1 MERFLKLKEDMNAH
15 AMLDYPRE
23 CVGIITNDFSLKDWN
38 LNHQYE
44 IYQHWRHRYEPNITH
59 NTEHIFGLEIPSEI
73 PIRISPSEHIEY
85 EWVKINN
92 AKKRV
97 FSWTN
102 VIALEKLPEKIKE
115 QPLPSIYPKLI
126 NELINQHLIAQQ
138 AYKEKLDQNKKVLS
152 ELNKSK
158 EQIMAKFWLKNF
170 LDRQAKKKNIKA
182 FYKNYLKTFKISK
195 EFNASHILVKEKK
208 TATEIIKKLNNKSN
222 FTDLAKQFSI
232 GPSGKNGGKLNWFGP
247 GQMVQSFEEAAF
259 ALNKGQITQKPV
271 QTKFGFHIIILN
283 DIRESKPKKLSEI
296 EQQIIKLIKK
306 K

>member
-1 MERFLKLKEDMNAH
+1 MSCFKKTFITIKLLLFISLNTAFAQDP
-15 AMLDYPRE
+15 DT
-23 CVGIITNDFSLKDWN
+23 IIAAKVNDHIISAKDV
-38 LNHQYE
+38 L
-44 IYQHWRHRYEPNITH
+44 
-59 NTEHIFGLEIPSEI
+59 
-73 PIRISPSEHIEY
+73 
-85 EWVKINN
+85 
-92 AKKRV
+92 
-97 FSWTN
+97 
-102 VIALEKLPEKIKE
+102 IALEKLPEKIKE

-170 LDRQAKKKNIKA
+170 LDKQAKKKNIEA
-182 FYKNYLKTFKISK
+182 FYKNYLKNFKVSK

-208 TATEIIKKLNNKSN
+208 TASEIIKKLNNKSN

-232 GPSGKNGGKLNWFGP
+232 GPSGKNGGNLNWFGP
-247 GQMVQSFEEAAF
+247 GQMVQSFEEATF

-296 EQQIIKLIKK
+296 KQQIIKIIKK
-306 K
+306 NSLLDLEKKLKKNQKIIINKFEDVAKKVNN

>member
-1 MERFLKLKEDMNAH
+1 MSCFKKNFITIKLILFISLNTAFAQDP
-15 AMLDYPRE
+15 DT
-23 CVGIITNDFSLKDWN
+23 IIAAKVNDHIISAKDV
-38 LNHQYE
+38 L
-44 IYQHWRHRYEPNITH
+44 
-59 NTEHIFGLEIPSEI
+59 
-73 PIRISPSEHIEY
+73 
-85 EWVKINN
+85 
-92 AKKRV
+92 
-97 FSWTN
+97 
-102 VIALEKLPEKIKE
+102 IALEKLPEKIKE

-170 LDRQAKKKNIKA
+170 LDKQAKKKNIEA
-182 FYKNYLKTFKISK
+182 FYKNYLKNFKVSK

-208 TATEIIKKLNNKSN
+208 TASEIIKKLNNKSN

-232 GPSGKNGGKLNWFGP
+232 GPSGKNGGNLNWFSP
-247 GQMVQSFEEAAF
+247 GQMVQSFEEATF

-296 EQQIIKLIKK
+296 EQQIIKIIKK
-306 K
+306 NSLLDLEKKLKKNQKIIINKFEEVAKKVNN

>member
-1 MERFLKLKEDMNAH
+1 MSCFKKTFITIKLILFISLNTAFAQDP
-15 AMLDYPRE
+15 DT
-23 CVGIITNDFSLKDWN
+23 IIAAKVNDHIISAKDV
-38 LNHQYE
+38 L
-44 IYQHWRHRYEPNITH
+44 
-59 NTEHIFGLEIPSEI
+59 
-73 PIRISPSEHIEY
+73 
-85 EWVKINN
+85 
-92 AKKRV
+92 
-97 FSWTN
+97 
-102 VIALEKLPEKIKE
+102 IALEKLPEKIKE

-170 LDRQAKKKNIKA
+170 LDKQAKKKNIEA
-182 FYKNYLKTFKISK
+182 FYKNYLKNFKVSK

-208 TATEIIKKLNNKSN
+208 TASEIIKKLNNKSN

-232 GPSGKNGGKLNWFGP
+232 GPSGKNGGNLNWFGP
-247 GQMVQSFEEAAF
+247 GQMVPSFEEATF

-283 DIRESKPKKLSEI
+283 DVRESKPKKLSEI
-296 EQQIIKLIKK
+296 EQQIIKIIKK
-306 K
+306 NSLLDLEKKLKKNQKIIINKFEEVAKKVNN

>member
-1 MERFLKLKEDMNAH
+1 MSCFKKTFITIKLILFISLNTAFAQDP
-15 AMLDYPRE
+15 DT
-23 CVGIITNDFSLKDWN
+23 IIAAKVNDHIISAKDV
-38 LNHQYE
+38 L
-44 IYQHWRHRYEPNITH
+44 
-59 NTEHIFGLEIPSEI
+59 
-73 PIRISPSEHIEY
+73 
-85 EWVKINN
+85 
-92 AKKRV
+92 
-97 FSWTN
+97 
-102 VIALEKLPEKIKE
+102 IALEKLPEKIKE

-170 LDRQAKKKNIKA
+170 LDKQAKKKNIEA
-182 FYKNYLKTFKISK
+182 FYKNYLKTFKVSK

-208 TATEIIKKLNNKSN
+208 TASEIIKKLNNKSN

-232 GPSGKNGGKLNWFGP
+232 GPSGKNGGNLNWFGP
-247 GQMVQSFEEAAF
+247 GQMVQSFEEATF

-271 QTKFGFHIIILN
+271 QTKFGFHIIVLN

-296 EQQIIKLIKK
+296 KQQIIKIIKK
-306 K
+306 NSLLDLEKKLKKNQKIIINKFEEVAKKVNN

>member
-1 MERFLKLKEDMNAH
+1 MSCFKKTFITIKLLLFISLNTAFAQDP
-15 AMLDYPRE
+15 DT
-23 CVGIITNDFSLKDWN
+23 IIAAKVNDHIISAKDV
-38 LNHQYE
+38 L
-44 IYQHWRHRYEPNITH
+44 
-59 NTEHIFGLEIPSEI
+59 
-73 PIRISPSEHIEY
+73 
-85 EWVKINN
+85 
-92 AKKRV
+92 
-97 FSWTN
+97 
-102 VIALEKLPEKIKE
+102 IALEKLPEKIKE

-170 LDRQAKKKNIKA
+170 LDKQAKKKNVEA
-182 FYKNYLKTFKISK
+182 FYKNYLKTFKVSK

-208 TATEIIKKLNNKSN
+208 TASEIIKKLNNKSN

-232 GPSGKNGGKLNWFGP
+232 GPSGKNGGNLNWFGP
-247 GQMVQSFEEAAF
+247 GQMVQSFEEATF

-283 DIRESKPKKLSEI
+283 DVRESKPKKLSEI
-296 EQQIIKLIKK
+296 KQQIIKIIKK
-306 K
+306 NSLLDLEKKLKKNQKIIINKFEEVAKKVNN

>member
-1 MERFLKLKEDMNAH
+1 MSCFKKTFITIKLLLFISLNTAFAQDP
-15 AMLDYPRE
+15 DT
-23 CVGIITNDFSLKDWN
+23 IIAAKVNDHIISAKDV
-38 LNHQYE
+38 L
-44 IYQHWRHRYEPNITH
+44 
-59 NTEHIFGLEIPSEI
+59 
-73 PIRISPSEHIEY
+73 
-85 EWVKINN
+85 
-92 AKKRV
+92 
-97 FSWTN
+97 
-102 VIALEKLPEKIKE
+102 IALEKLPEKIKE

-170 LDRQAKKKNIKA
+170 LDKQAKKKNIEA
-182 FYKNYLKTFKISK
+182 FYKNYLKNFKVSK

-208 TATEIIKKLNNKSN
+208 TASEIIKKLNNKSN

-232 GPSGKNGGKLNWFGP
+232 GPSGKNGGNLNWFSP
-247 GQMVQSFEEAAF
+247 GQMVQSFEEATF

-283 DIRESKPKKLSEI
+283 DVRESKPKKLSEI
-296 EQQIIKLIKK
+296 EQQIIKIIKK
-306 K
+306 NSLLDLEKKLKKNQKIIINKFEEVAKKVNN

>member
-1 MERFLKLKEDMNAH
+1 MSCFKKTFITIKLILFISLNTAFAQDP
-15 AMLDYPRE
+15 DT
-23 CVGIITNDFSLKDWN
+23 IIAAKVNDHIISAKDV
-38 LNHQYE
+38 L
-44 IYQHWRHRYEPNITH
+44 
-59 NTEHIFGLEIPSEI
+59 
-73 PIRISPSEHIEY
+73 
-85 EWVKINN
+85 
-92 AKKRV
+92 
-97 FSWTN
+97 
-102 VIALEKLPEKIKE
+102 IALEKLPEKIKE

-138 AYKEKLDQNKKVLS
+138 AYKEKLDQNRKVLS
-152 ELNKSK
+152 ELNKIK

-170 LDRQAKKKNIKA
+170 LDKQVKKKNIEA
-182 FYKNYLKTFKISK
+182 FYKNYLKTFKVSK

-208 TATEIIKKLNNKSN
+208 TASEIIKKLNNKSN

-296 EQQIIKLIKK
+296 EQQIIKMIKK
-306 K
+306 NSLLDLEKKLKKNQKIIINKFEDVAKKVNN

>member
-1 MERFLKLKEDMNAH
+1 MSCFKKTFITIKLILFISLNTAFAQDP
-15 AMLDYPRE
+15 DT
-23 CVGIITNDFSLKDWN
+23 IIAAKVNGHIISAKDV
-38 LNHQYE
+38 L
-44 IYQHWRHRYEPNITH
+44 
-59 NTEHIFGLEIPSEI
+59 
-73 PIRISPSEHIEY
+73 
-85 EWVKINN
+85 
-92 AKKRV
+92 
-97 FSWTN
+97 
-102 VIALEKLPEKIKE
+102 IALEKLPEKIKE

-170 LDRQAKKKNIKA
+170 LDKQAKKKNVES
-182 FYKNYLKTFKISK
+182 FYKNYLKTFKVSK

-208 TATEIIKKLNNKSN
+208 TASEIIKKLNNKSN
-222 FTDLAKQFSI
+222 FADLAKQFSI

-247 GQMVQSFEEAAF
+247 GQMVQSFEEATF
-259 ALNKGQITQKPV
+259 SLNKGQITQKPV

-296 EQQIIKLIKK
+296 EQQIIKIIKK
-306 K
+306 KSFLDLEKKLKKNQKIIINKFEDVAKKVNN

>member
-1 MERFLKLKEDMNAH
+1 MSCFKKTFITIKLILFISLNTAFAQDP
-15 AMLDYPRE
+15 DT
-23 CVGIITNDFSLKDWN
+23 IIAAKVNDHIISAKDV
-38 LNHQYE
+38 L
-44 IYQHWRHRYEPNITH
+44 
-59 NTEHIFGLEIPSEI
+59 
-73 PIRISPSEHIEY
+73 
-85 EWVKINN
+85 
-92 AKKRV
+92 
-97 FSWTN
+97 
-102 VIALEKLPEKIKE
+102 IALEKLPEKIKE

-170 LDRQAKKKNIKA
+170 LDKQAKKKNIEA
-182 FYKNYLKTFKISK
+182 FYKNYLKNFKVSK

-208 TATEIIKKLNNKSN
+208 TASEIIKKLNNKSN

-232 GPSGKNGGKLNWFGP
+232 GPSGKNGGNLNWFGP
-247 GQMVQSFEEAAF
+247 GQMVPSFEEATF

-296 EQQIIKLIKK
+296 KQQIIKIIKK
-306 K
+306 KSLLDLEKKLKKNQKIIINKFEEVAKKVNN

>member
-1 MERFLKLKEDMNAH
+1 MSCFKKTFITIKLILFISLNTAFAQDP
-15 AMLDYPRE
+15 DT
-23 CVGIITNDFSLKDWN
+23 IIAAKVNDHIISAKDV
-38 LNHQYE
+38 L
-44 IYQHWRHRYEPNITH
+44 
-59 NTEHIFGLEIPSEI
+59 
-73 PIRISPSEHIEY
+73 
-85 EWVKINN
+85 
-92 AKKRV
+92 
-97 FSWTN
+97 
-102 VIALEKLPEKIKE
+102 IALEKLPEKIKE

-152 ELNKSK
+152 ELNKNK

-170 LDRQAKKKNIKA
+170 LDKQAKKKNVEA
-182 FYKNYLKTFKISK
+182 FYKNYLKTFKVSK

-208 TATEIIKKLNNKSN
+208 TASEIIKKLNNKSN

-283 DIRESKPKKLSEI
+283 DIRKSKPKKLSEI
-296 EQQIIKLIKK
+296 EQQIIIIKK
-306 K
+306 NSLLNLEKKLKKNQKIIINKFEDVAKKVNN

>member
-1 MERFLKLKEDMNAH
+1 MSCFKKTFITIKLILFISLNTAFAQDP
-15 AMLDYPRE
+15 DT
-23 CVGIITNDFSLKDWN
+23 IIAAKVNDHIISAKDV
-38 LNHQYE
+38 L
-44 IYQHWRHRYEPNITH
+44 
-59 NTEHIFGLEIPSEI
+59 
-73 PIRISPSEHIEY
+73 
-85 EWVKINN
+85 
-92 AKKRV
+92 
-97 FSWTN
+97 
-102 VIALEKLPEKIKE
+102 IALEKLPEKIKE

-170 LDRQAKKKNIKA
+170 LDKQAKKKNIEA
-182 FYKNYLKTFKISK
+182 FYKNYLKKFKVSK

-208 TATEIIKKLNNKSN
+208 TASEIIKKLNNKSN

-247 GQMVQSFEEAAF
+247 GQMVQSFEEATF

-283 DIRESKPKKLSEI
+283 DVRESKPKKLSEI
-296 EQQIIKLIKK
+296 EQQIIKIIKK
-306 K
+306 NSLLDLEKKLKKNQKIIINKFEEVAKKVNN

>member
-1 MERFLKLKEDMNAH
+1 MSCFKKTFITIKLILFISLNTAFAQDP
-15 AMLDYPRE
+15 DT
-23 CVGIITNDFSLKDWN
+23 IIAAKVNDHIISAKDV
-38 LNHQYE
+38 L
-44 IYQHWRHRYEPNITH
+44 
-59 NTEHIFGLEIPSEI
+59 
-73 PIRISPSEHIEY
+73 
-85 EWVKINN
+85 
-92 AKKRV
+92 
-97 FSWTN
+97 
-102 VIALEKLPEKIKE
+102 IALEKLPEKIKE

-170 LDRQAKKKNIKA
+170 LDKQAKKKNIEA
-182 FYKNYLKTFKISK
+182 FYKNYLKNFKVSK

-208 TATEIIKKLNNKSN
+208 TASEIIKKLNNKSN

-232 GPSGKNGGKLNWFGP
+232 GPSGKNGGNLNWFSP
-247 GQMVQSFEEAAF
+247 GQMVQSFEEATF

-283 DIRESKPKKLSEI
+283 DVRESKPKKLSEI
-296 EQQIIKLIKK
+296 EQQIIKIIKK
-306 K
+306 NSLLDLEKKLKKNQKIIINKFEEVAKKVNN

>member
-1 MERFLKLKEDMNAH
+1 MSCFKKTFITIKLILFISLNTAFAQDP
-15 AMLDYPRE
+15 DT
-23 CVGIITNDFSLKDWN
+23 IIAAKVNNHIISAKDI
-38 LNHQYE
+38 L
-44 IYQHWRHRYEPNITH
+44 
-59 NTEHIFGLEIPSEI
+59 
-73 PIRISPSEHIEY
+73 
-85 EWVKINN
+85 
-92 AKKRV
+92 
-97 FSWTN
+97 
-102 VIALEKLPEKIKE
+102 IALEKLPEKIKE

-170 LDRQAKKKNIKA
+170 LDKQAKKKNVEA
-182 FYKNYLKTFKISK
+182 FYKNYLKTFKVSK

-208 TATEIIKKLNNKSN
+208 TASEIIKKLNNKSN

-247 GQMVQSFEEAAF
+247 GQMVQSFEEATF

-296 EQQIIKLIKK
+296 KQQIIKIIKK
-306 K
+306 KSLLDLEKKLKKNQKIIINKFEEVAKKVNN

>member
-1 MERFLKLKEDMNAH
+1 MSCFKKTFITIKLILFISLNTAFAQDP
-15 AMLDYPRE
+15 DT
-23 CVGIITNDFSLKDWN
+23 IIAAKVNDHIISAKDV
-38 LNHQYE
+38 L
-44 IYQHWRHRYEPNITH
+44 
-59 NTEHIFGLEIPSEI
+59 
-73 PIRISPSEHIEY
+73 
-85 EWVKINN
+85 
-92 AKKRV
+92 
-97 FSWTN
+97 
-102 VIALEKLPEKIKE
+102 IALEKLPEKIKE

-170 LDRQAKKKNIKA
+170 LDKQAKKKNIEA
-182 FYKNYLKTFKISK
+182 FYKNYLKNFKVSK

-208 TATEIIKKLNNKSN
+208 TASEIIKKLNNKSN

-247 GQMVQSFEEAAF
+247 GQMVQSFEEATF

-296 EQQIIKLIKK
+296 KQQIIKIIKK
-306 K
+306 KSLLDLEKKLKKNQKIIINKFEDVAKKVNN

>member
-1 MERFLKLKEDMNAH
+1 MSCFKKTFITIKLILFISLNTAFAQDP
-15 AMLDYPRE
+15 DT
-23 CVGIITNDFSLKDWN
+23 IIAAKVNDHIISAKDV
-38 LNHQYE
+38 L
-44 IYQHWRHRYEPNITH
+44 
-59 NTEHIFGLEIPSEI
+59 
-73 PIRISPSEHIEY
+73 
-85 EWVKINN
+85 
-92 AKKRV
+92 
-97 FSWTN
+97 
-102 VIALEKLPEKIKE
+102 IALEKLPEKIKE

-170 LDRQAKKKNIKA
+170 LDKQAKKKNIEA
-182 FYKNYLKTFKISK
+182 FYKNYLKTFKVSK

-208 TATEIIKKLNNKSN
+208 TASEIIKKLNNKSN

-232 GPSGKNGGKLNWFGP
+232 GPSGKNGGNLNWFSP
-247 GQMVQSFEEAAF
+247 GQMVQSFEEATF

-283 DIRESKPKKLSEI
+283 DVRESKPKNLSEI
-296 EQQIIKLIKK
+296 EQQIIKIIKK
-306 K
+306 NSLLDLEKKLKKNQKIIINKFEEVAKKVNN

>member
-1 MERFLKLKEDMNAH
+1 MSCFKKTFITIKLLLFISLNTAFAQDP
-15 AMLDYPRE
+15 DT
-23 CVGIITNDFSLKDWN
+23 IIAAKVNDHIISAKDV
-38 LNHQYE
+38 L
-44 IYQHWRHRYEPNITH
+44 
-59 NTEHIFGLEIPSEI
+59 
-73 PIRISPSEHIEY
+73 
-85 EWVKINN
+85 
-92 AKKRV
+92 
-97 FSWTN
+97 
-102 VIALEKLPEKIKE
+102 IALEKLPEKIKE

-170 LDRQAKKKNIKA
+170 LDKQAKKKNVEA
-182 FYKNYLKTFKISK
+182 FYKNYLKTFKVSK

-208 TATEIIKKLNNKSN
+208 TASEIIKKLNNKST

-247 GQMVQSFEEAAF
+247 GQMVQSFEEATF

-296 EQQIIKLIKK
+296 EQQIIKIIKK
-306 K
+306 NSLLNLEKKLKKNQKIIINKFEDVAKKVNN

>member
-1 MERFLKLKEDMNAH
+1 MSCFKKTFITIKLILFISLNTAFAQDP
-15 AMLDYPRE
+15 DT
-23 CVGIITNDFSLKDWN
+23 IIAAKVNDHIISAKDV
-38 LNHQYE
+38 L
-44 IYQHWRHRYEPNITH
+44 
-59 NTEHIFGLEIPSEI
+59 
-73 PIRISPSEHIEY
+73 
-85 EWVKINN
+85 
-92 AKKRV
+92 
-97 FSWTN
+97 
-102 VIALEKLPEKIKE
+102 IALEKLPEKIKE

-170 LDRQAKKKNIKA
+170 LYKQTKKKNVKA
-182 FYKNYLKTFKISK
+182 FYNNYLKTFKVSK

-208 TATEIIKKLNNKSN
+208 TASEIIKKLNNKSN

-247 GQMVQSFEEAAF
+247 GQMVKSFEEATF
-259 ALNKGQITQKPV
+259 ALIKGQITQKPV

-296 EQQIIKLIKK
+296 EQQIIKIIKK
-306 K
+306 KSLLDLEKKLKKNQKIIINKFEDVAKKVNN